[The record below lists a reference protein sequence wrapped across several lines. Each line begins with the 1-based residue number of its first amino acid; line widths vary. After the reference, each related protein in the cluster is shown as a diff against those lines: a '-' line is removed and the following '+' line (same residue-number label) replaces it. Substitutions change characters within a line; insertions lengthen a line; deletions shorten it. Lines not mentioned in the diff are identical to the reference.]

1 MRDVTS
7 VELWQADG
15 SARIDLPD
23 GETGFAR
30 WVDKF
35 EVNEVLSEVG
45 RQETK
50 GSVEL
55 AYGAPPAV
63 ADPPLFTHRRIVR
76 VNYLDAD
83 GNAQYEEF
91 RIVRFVRQISGEGNA
106 RLEIEP
112 IWMDLS
118 STVSSHHIASTPP
131 RVDLEWY
138 LIGVTPLKALKEI
151 MARGAP
157 DGWSSASSV
166 PTEIS
171 GASVFLHCIGN
182 SPLELIRSLCMDITG
197 RTGQRCEWDYVRS
210 GSGYEV
216 SLTLQLGGTINHP
229 IEGYKEDSKWN
240 RRKLSRTLDA
250 TKFFTRVVPIGGPD
264 GEHGTIANATFLV
277 DKTEVVSGGDNKIYL
292 KDDPIYLGGTPSAP
306 KLCLVIGDVCF
317 TVVGTEAPNIVFV
330 TESPAAVVSGAEA
343 VFRIGKDGEL
353 TYLADGNTEAV
364 AGVKARAYRRSDI
377 PPYKNLLIDAGVSP
391 DLSTWASSLPS
402 GVVRSTSPTVTVTVT
417 RVTDPLYVSA
427 GTAAMKVESA
437 AGGYVETAGI
447 NLSGKGP
454 TSGYT
459 SVWVNMRVLAGS
471 FRLSLIGPNDDTYPP
486 DEEAVGV
493 ADEVFRG
500 LSLGGLHPPQVD
512 GYKVRLTAL
521 EDGTEFVVDSWT
533 VTRSSGPFEYT
544 EDMGPNALWDAAGG
558 LLAGEG
564 GTLPD
569 RVEGSWIDLSQIE
582 PGSYDPVKIGAKVMV
597 VDAGVEQEARLAQ
610 VKRKY
615 AAGVWEVT
623 GILGNRPA
631 DVTSFITLRGR
642 RLGSSRVGAAPV
654 RSPLT
659 LVTVE
664 QGIAAPVIRVAYPA
678 GVKQVR
684 LEIPLPP
691 TDTAAYNFATGGS
704 FGTAPVP
711 QMGSASIGVKTF
723 DSLIAAGGELEYTV
737 GTTELDNST
746 TEAVLPT
753 GQQRG
758 EYRVYA
764 LLTPNDLASAVA
776 VWSGTISGPVAA
788 PAVTYDSL
796 FESTVANVP
805 PAVGTTK
812 IARFVCVRATG
823 GTLVWKVDAGDY
835 AAIPSVLPS
844 TGSASVPAI
853 SVSSVGVD
861 CYDFWLTLP
870 DVGSKA
876 VTLTLAVRTGAGTTE
891 DPYEFLDPKSA
902 TIVPPPLDN
911 VLVES
916 VPTDGG
922 GRPEGTLIWLP
933 ETE

>member
-1 MRDVTS
+1 MLDVTS

-30 WVDKF
+30 WVEKF

-55 AYGAPPAV
+55 ANGAPPAV
-63 ADPPLFTHRRIVR
+63 SDPPLFTHRRIVR

-91 RIVRFVRQISGEGNA
+91 RIVRFVRQISGGGNA

-118 STVSSHHIASTPP
+118 STVSKHTISATPP

-138 LIGVTPLKALKEI
+138 LIGVTPAKALQEI
-151 MARGAP
+151 MAREAP
-157 DGWSSASSV
+157 AGWSYGSV

-171 GASVFLHCIGN
+171 GASVFLHSIGN
-182 SPLELIRSLCMDITG
+182 STLELIRALCMDITV

-216 SLTLQLGGTINHP
+216 SLSLQLGGTINHP

-277 DKTEVVSGGDNKIYL
+277 DKTETGKIYL
-292 KDDPIYLGGTPSAP
+292 EGDPIYLDGSPSAP
-306 KLCLVIGDVCF
+306 GLRLVIGGVGYPV
-317 TVVGTEAPNIVFV
+317 TGTEAPNIVSV
-330 TESPAAVVSGAEA
+330 SGSVAAVAAGDEA

-353 TYLADGNTEAV
+353 TYLADGATEAV
-364 AGVKARAYRRSDI
+364 AGIKERPYRRSDI

-402 GVVRSTSPTVTVTVT
+402 GVARSSADVTVT

-427 GTAAMKVESA
+427 GTAAMRVEA
-437 AGGYVETAGI
+437 DAGGYIETAAVD
-447 NLSGKGP
+447 LSGTGP

-459 SVWVNMRVLAGS
+459 SLWVNMRVLSGA
-471 FRLSLIGPNDDTYPP
+471 FRLALIGPNGETYPP

-500 LSLGGLHPPQVD
+500 LSIGGLHPPQVA

-521 EDGTEFVVDSWT
+521 EDGTVFVVDSWT

-564 GTLPD
+564 GVLPD

-582 PGSYDPVKIGAKVMV
+582 PGTYDPVKIGAKVMV
-597 VDAGVEQEARLAQ
+597 ADAGVAQEARLSQ

-615 AAGVWEVT
+615 ASGIWEVT

-631 DVTSFITLRGR
+631 DVTAFATRQGR
-642 RLGSSRVGAAPV
+642 SLGRSRVGAAPL
-654 RSPLT
+654 RTPLV

-764 LLTPNDLASAVA
+764 LLTPNDLNSAVA
-776 VWSGTISGPVAA
+776 VWAGTISGPVAA

-812 IARFVCVRATG
+812 IARIVCARATG

-861 CYDFWLTLP
+861 CYDFYMVLP
-870 DVGSKA
+870 DVGSSA

-916 VPTDGG
+916 VPADGG

-933 ETE
+933 ETT